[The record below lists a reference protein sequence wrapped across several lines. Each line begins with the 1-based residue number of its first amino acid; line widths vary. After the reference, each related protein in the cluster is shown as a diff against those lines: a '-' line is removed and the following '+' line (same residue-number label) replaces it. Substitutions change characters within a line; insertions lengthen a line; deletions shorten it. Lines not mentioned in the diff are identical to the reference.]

1 MNPVPYLGVS
11 ISMCSFTSESNV
23 QINGALR
30 QQKFLTQLVEDL
42 EGAKADLIIQSI
54 EKLRTIIT
62 DPANLVLYC
71 AANWETVPCDLVA
84 EIKQL
89 LPPEKLA
96 LAKPLKYC
104 AYNSFATFQNSRCS
118 TFRPSPVPD
127 WKLLRPPVEGS
138 LNHTIIGMGCL
149 DNSQFYQTV
158 PSINR
163 YDDPDMPALLLYAQY
178 LTQAEGPLWR
188 HIRGKGFAY
197 CYSILLQVNEGLLYL
212 GFLHATNVV
221 GAYKETVEIV
231 TKQLTDRKWDET
243 LLQSARS
250 SLIYE
255 FVGNDM
261 SVGSVIANSLHHYFY
276 DVPYEYNR

>member
-1 MNPVPYLGVS
+1 MHLN
-11 ISMCSFTSESNV
+11 
-23 QINGALR
+23 
-30 QQKFLTQLVEDL
+30 
-42 EGAKADLIIQSI
+42 
-54 EKLRTIIT
+54 
-62 DPANLVLYC
+62 
-71 AANWETVPCDLVA
+71 
-84 EIKQL
+84 
-89 LPPEKLA
+89 
-96 LAKPLKYC
+96 
-104 AYNSFATFQNSRCS
+104 
-118 TFRPSPVPD
+118 FRPNPVPD
-127 WKLLRPPVEGS
+127 WKLLQPPNDGL

-221 GAYKETVEIV
+221 GAYKETVEIL
-231 TKQLTDRKWDET
+231 TKQLTDKKWDET

-255 FVGNDM
+255 FVENDM
-261 SVGSVIANSLHHYFY
+261 SVGSVISNSMNHYFY